1 MPNWLMITLLFI
13 VLSPG
18 LLITIPAGKKGMWM
32 SRQTSVTA
40 IFVHAIIF
48 IIIYQIYLNT
58 CGVWEGFE
66 DASAVD
72 VSDIDASSVDVS
84 KAKVIS
90 AVFVPKQIKGKPIT
104 SLIENAKAAEK
115 AKKNSEKEE

>member
-48 IIIYQIYLNT
+48 IIIYQLYLNT

-66 DASAVD
+66 DASGA
-72 VSDIDASSVDVS
+72 DVS

-90 AVFVPKQIKGKPIT
+90 AVFVPKNIKGKPIT

-115 AKKNSEKEE
+115 AKAE